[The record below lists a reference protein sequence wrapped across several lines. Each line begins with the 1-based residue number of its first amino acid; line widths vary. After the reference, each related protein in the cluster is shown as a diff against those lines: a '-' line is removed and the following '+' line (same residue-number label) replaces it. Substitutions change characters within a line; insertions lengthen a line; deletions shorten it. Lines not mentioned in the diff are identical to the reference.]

1 MSLRILSPDML
12 LVVLDFE
19 GLGSF
24 ERSEQEDIFLSVL
37 NASVSLFT
45 VFRMESRFDKDIDGL
60 FSRFQ
65 KGVQLIKNDMR
76 LFRGLLYMSV
86 KDVNMNDQQG
96 VVDELVAKL
105 DGIFESNRDQNF
117 LTEMYSGKLEINCS
131 PPFGTVE
138 YYQSMENDAAK
149 TLREVVAP
157 SEDMATGFTTGK
169 AFLDCLRVVLAKISI
184 LDWTSMDKSTQNLLA
199 VDVEQKLLGIIRTG
213 YQVPRPLLAEAVIP
227 SHLKEDVLIVSSRE
241 KLVIMW
247 KEVCQKYPHFAA
259 KWMTLNDLVALD
271 SVEDETFDVGFDVTV
286 LQNKKVGVIQK
297 TLVEF
302 HRALAVRGM
311 KENVDVKKGN
321 TPVGNRVLSLEHQIA
336 TTTALNL
343 QVTPVIITAPSNCT
357 FAV

>member
-1 MSLRILSPDML
+1 
-12 LVVLDFE
+12 
-19 GLGSF
+19 
-24 ERSEQEDIFLSVL
+24 
-37 NASVSLFT
+37 
-45 VFRMESRFDKDIDGL
+45 MESRFDKDIDGL

-149 TLREVVAP
+149 MLREVVAP

-184 LDWTSMDKSTQNLLA
+184 LDWTGMDKSTQNLLA
-199 VDVEQKLLGIIRTG
+199 ADVKQKLPGILRTG
-213 YQVPRPLLAEAVIP
+213 CQVPRPLLAEAVIP
-227 SHLKEDVLIVSSRE
+227 SHLKEDVLIVGSRE
-241 KLVIMW
+241 KLVIIW

-286 LQNKKVGVIQK
+286 LQNKKVGAIQK
-297 TLVEF
+297 TLVRMLSTTALRITLAVVIANTLNAVMNPTHQEF

-311 KENVDVKKGN
+311 KENVNVKKGN
-321 TPVGNRVLSLEHQIA
+321 TPVGNRVLLLEHRTA

-343 QVTPVIITAPSNCT
+343 QVTPVITTAPSNCT
-357 FAV
+357 FAA